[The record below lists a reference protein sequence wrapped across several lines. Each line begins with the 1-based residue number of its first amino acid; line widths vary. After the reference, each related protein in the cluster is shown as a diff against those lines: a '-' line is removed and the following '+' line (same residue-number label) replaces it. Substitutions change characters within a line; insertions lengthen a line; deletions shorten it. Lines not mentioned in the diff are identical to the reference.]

1 MEQGD
6 KPIRGDGKDQQSK
19 PPDPSTTKLNQE
31 GADLLNKKA
40 PQAERPNTADKHLP
54 AVQITDDK
62 AAEKQQQLEAMRQKS
77 GRGDKDQSQE
87 QTQGHKGPER
97 KGPEK

>member
-6 KPIRGDGKDQQSK
+6 KPIRGDGKDQSGK

-31 GADLLNKKA
+31 AADLMNKRA

-54 AVQITDDK
+54 AVQITDEK
-62 AAEKQQQLEAMRQKS
+62 AADKQQKLESMRQKS
-77 GRGDKDQSQE
+77 GREDKDQSQE
-87 QTQGHKGPER
+87 RKAPEK